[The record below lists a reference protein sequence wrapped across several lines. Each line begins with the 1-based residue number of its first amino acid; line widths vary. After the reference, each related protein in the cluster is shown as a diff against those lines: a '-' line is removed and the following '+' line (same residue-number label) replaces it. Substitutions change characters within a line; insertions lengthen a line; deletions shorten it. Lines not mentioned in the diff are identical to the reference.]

1 MFDSETKFSQNSC
14 NQPVEDHGKLSRLLT
29 EVKEN
34 GQNPECF
41 HSVCVCVC
49 VCVCLCDMCVSVN
62 TLCVCFFFFLGGGSN
77 QIFVRHEVVYVWGKE
92 VVLK

>member
-34 GQNPECF
+34 GQNPDSF

-49 VCVCLCDMCVSVN
+49 VCVCVMACVCQF
-62 TLCVCFFFFLGGGSN
+62 TLCLYVVVVVFFWGDQIRSLFVMKWCMFGG
-77 QIFVRHEVVYVWGKE
+77 RR
-92 VVLK
+92 LC